1 LNLQSLGWDETL
13 AAAFQPYEEDGLVPA
28 RAAVEHRIDYVV
40 YTALGELR
48 AEVTG
53 KLRHSAI
60 NNSGEHPAVGDWLA
74 VAARP
79 DEGRATIHAIL
90 PRRSAFIRKS
100 PFNET
105 KPQVLAANVDV
116 VFIVAGLDNDFNMR
130 RIERYLTLGW
140 ESGAQPVILLTKA
153 DLCDDVDAR
162 VAEVEAI
169 AFGVPVHA
177 VSAPRGDGVD
187 TVRSYVPPGR
197 TAALLGSSGVGKS
210 TLVNALVG
218 HEVLAT
224 QPVRES
230 DSEGRHT
237 TTHRELV
244 LLPDGGL
251 VLDTPGMRELQL
263 WDADEG
269 ILATFD
275 DVEQFAAQCRF
286 TDCSHGDEP
295 DCAVREAIAAGTLEK
310 ERFESWQK
318 LQRELDHLVTKQ
330 DGRAR
335 AEARKERR
343 RFSRSMRKT
352 SY

>member
-1 LNLQSLGWDETL
+1 MNLQSLGWDETL
-13 AAAFQPYEEDGLVPA
+13 AEAFLPYEQDGLVPG

-40 YTALGELR
+40 YTELGELR
-48 AEVTG
+48 VETTG
-53 KLRHSAI
+53 KLRHD
-60 NNSGEHPAVGDWLA
+60 GEHAAVGDWLA

-79 DEGRATIHAIL
+79 DEGKGTIHAVL
-90 PRRSAFIRKS
+90 PRRSAFIRKTA
-100 PFNET
+100 FNET

-116 VFIVAGLDNDFNMR
+116 VFIVAGLDNDFNVR

-140 ESGAQPVILLTKA
+140 ESGAQPVVLLTKA
-153 DLCDDVDAR
+153 DLCADVDAR
-162 VAEVEAI
+162 LVEVEAV
-169 AFGVPVHA
+169 AFGVAVHA
-177 VSAPRGDGVD
+177 VAALRGDGVE
-187 TVRSYVPPGR
+187 TVRSYIPPGR

-218 HEVLAT
+218 HQLLAT

-269 ILATFD
+269 IVATFD
-275 DVEQFAAQCRF
+275 DVEELTTQCRF
-286 TDCSHGDEP
+286 TDCGHRDEP
-295 DCAVREAIAAGTLEK
+295 DCAVRQAIEEGTLDES
-310 ERFESWQK
+310 RFLSWQK
-318 LQRELDHLVTKQ
+318 LQRELEHLALKQ
-330 DGRAR
+330 DARGRS
-335 AEARKERR
+335 EIRKERR
-343 RFSRSMRKT
+343 RFARSRRKST
-352 SY
+352 Y

>member
-13 AAAFQPYEEDGLVPA
+13 AEAFRPYEQDGLVPA

-40 YTALGELR
+40 YTELGELR
-48 AEVTG
+48 AETTG
-53 KLRHSAI
+53 KLRHD
-60 NNSGEHPAVGDWLA
+60 GEHPAVGDWLA

-79 DEGRATIHAIL
+79 DEGRGTIHAVL

-100 PFNET
+100 AFNET
-105 KPQVLAANVDV
+105 KPQVLAANVDI
-116 VFIVAGLDNDFNMR
+116 VFIVAGLDNDFNVR

-140 ESGAQPVILLTKA
+140 ESGAQPVVLLTKA
-153 DLCDDVDAR
+153 DLCPDVEAH
-162 VAEVEAI
+162 VAEVQTI

-177 VSAPRGDGVD
+177 VAAPRGDGVE
-187 TVRSYVPPGR
+187 TVRSYIPPGR

-218 HEVLAT
+218 HQLLAT

-269 ILATFD
+269 IVATFD

-295 DCAVREAIAAGTLEK
+295 GCAVRQAIK
-310 ERFESWQK
+310 ERTLDESRFDSWQK
-318 LQRELDHLVTKQ
+318 LQRELDFLALKQ
-330 DGRAR
+330 DARGRS
-335 AEARKERR
+335 EIRKERR
-343 RFSRSMRKT
+343 RFARSMRKST
-352 SY
+352 Y